1 MRQPNLLASLFSAT
15 SMRVTRRVLASLLL
29 CLALVMATPAPAQDH
44 SPLPATPKKPVVDEY
59 HGIKVTDDYRWLE
72 DWNDPAVREWS
83 EAQNRTAR
91 AYLDGLAVR
100 EPIRKRL
107 RELANATSVSYY
119 GIQGRAPALFAVK
132 VQPPKNQPFLVAL
145 KSLDDPASERVIVD
159 PNQLNPKGSTAI
171 DFYVPSLDGR
181 FVAVSLSEGG
191 SEEGSVHIYDATT
204 DKETGDVIPRVN
216 KGTGGGSVTWNGD
229 ASGFFYTRYPAEG
242 ERPHE
247 DLDFFQ
253 QVYFHKLGTPPSA
266 DTYSLGKGLPRIAE
280 VQLRTSEDGRYALA
294 AVANG
299 DGGEFAHY
307 LLDLKSKKNDAWIQV
322 TQFSDKITQAV
333 LARDQALYLLSANGA
348 PRGKVLRLPLENP
361 TLANAQTVVP
371 ESETAIEA
379 VVPAATLLY
388 TIDSAGGPSRI
399 RVFDHRGHAKG
410 EVSTPLPTSAVYD
423 ASSPQGDDLL
433 FENESFLVPSA
444 WYRYDALTR
453 KTTRTALFQTS
464 PVDFSDT
471 EVVRE
476 WAVSKDGTKIP
487 MSVIRRKGIK
497 LDGTA
502 PTLLTGY
509 GGYRISL
516 KPFFRPSW
524 RLLLDAGGV
533 RVVANLRGGGEYG
546 EEWHRAGNLTKK
558 QNVFDDFE
566 ACARHLVE
574 ADYTRPRSLAI
585 LGGSN
590 GGLLMG
596 AALVQ
601 HPELYRAVVSFVGI
615 YDMLRSEANT
625 TNAVFN
631 ITEFGTVKDADQFKA
646 LYAYSPYHHVVDGTA
661 YPAVLFLTGA
671 NDPRVNPANSR
682 KMTARL
688 QAATSSKAPVL
699 LRTSATSGH
708 GLDTSLDE
716 QIEEDADF
724 YAFLFDQLGL
734 RAPESP
740 KN

>member
-1 MRQPNLLASLFSAT
+1 M
-15 SMRVTRRVLASLLL
+15 LL
-29 CLALVMATPAPAQDH
+29 CLALAMATPAHAQDR
-44 SPLPATPKKPVVDEY
+44 PAPPATPKKPVVDEY
-59 HGIKVTDDYRWLE
+59 HGIQVTDDYRWLE

-83 EAQNRTAR
+83 DAQNRRTR

-107 RELANATSVSYY
+107 REVANATSVSYY
-119 GIQGRAPALFAVK
+119 GIQGRAPAFFAVK
-132 VQPPKNQPFLVAL
+132 AQPPKNQPFLVAL

-191 SEEGSVHIYDATT
+191 SEEGTVHIFDATT
-204 DKETGDVIPRVN
+204 GKETGDVIPRVN

-242 ERPHE
+242 ERTHE

-253 QVYFHKLGTPPSA
+253 QVYFHKMGTPASA
-266 DTYSLGKGLPRIAE
+266 DSYSLGKGLPRIAE
-280 VQLRTSEDGRYALA
+280 IQLRTSEDGRHALA

-322 TQFSDKITQAV
+322 TQFSDRITQAV
-333 LARDQALYLLSANGA
+333 LARDQTLYLLSTNGA
-348 PRGKVLRLPLENP
+348 SRGKVLRVPLEKP
-361 TLANAQTVVP
+361 TLASAQTIVP

-379 VVPAATLLY
+379 VVPTATLLY

-399 RVFDHRGHAKG
+399 RVFDHQGHAKG

-433 FENESFLVPSA
+433 FENESFLVPSG
-444 WYRYDALTR
+444 WYRYDAATG
-453 KTTRTALFQTS
+453 KVSRTALFQTL
-464 PVDFSDT
+464 PVDFGDT

-516 KPFFRPSW
+516 KPYFRPNW
-524 RLLLDAGGV
+524 RLWLDAGGV

-566 ACARHLVE
+566 ACARRLVE
-574 ADYTRPRSLAI
+574 AGYTRQGNLAI

-625 TNAVFN
+625 ANAVFN
-631 ITEFGTVKDADQFKA
+631 ITEFGTVKDPEQFKA

-716 QIEEDADF
+716 QVEEDADF
-724 YAFLFDQLGL
+724 LAFLFDQLGL
-734 RAPESP
+734 KPH
-740 KN
+740 

>member
-1 MRQPNLLASLFSAT
+1 MGQPSLPASLFSQT
-15 SMRVTRRVLASLLL
+15 SMTFARSALASLLL
-29 CLALVMATPAPAQDH
+29 CGALVTPKPANAQDH
-44 SPLPATPKKPVVDEY
+44 APALATPKKPVVDEY

-83 EAQNRTAR
+83 DGQNRRTR

-100 EPIRKRL
+100 EPIRKHL
-107 RELANATSVSYY
+107 RAVANATSVSYSA
-119 GIQGRAPALFAVK
+119 IRGRAPALFAVK
-132 VQPPKNQPFLVAL
+132 TQPPKNQPFLVAL

-159 PNQLNPKGSTAI
+159 PNQLSAKGSTAI
-171 DFYVPSLDGR
+171 DFYVPSLNGR
-181 FVAVSLSEGG
+181 LVAVSLSEGG
-191 SEEGSVHIYDATT
+191 SEEGTVHVYDAATG
-204 DKETGDVIPRVN
+204 KETGDVIPHVN
-216 KGTGGGSVTWNGD
+216 KGTAGGSVTWNGD

-242 ERPHE
+242 ERPRE

-253 QVYFHKLGTPPSA
+253 QVYFHKLGTPLSA
-266 DTYSLGKGLPRIAE
+266 DTYSLGKDLPRIAE
-280 VQLRTSEDGRYALA
+280 IQLRTSEDGRYALA

-307 LLDLKSKKNDAWIQV
+307 LLDLKAQKNDAWIQV
-322 TQFSDKITQAV
+322 TQFSDKVTQAV
-333 LARDQALYLLSANGA
+333 LARDQALYLLSMNGA
-348 PRGKVLRLPLENP
+348 SRGKVMRVPLEKP
-361 TLANAQTVVP
+361 VLANAQTVVP
-371 ESETAIEA
+371 ESETVIEA
-379 VVPAATLLY
+379 VVPTATLLY
-388 TIDSAGGPSRI
+388 TIDLAGGPSHI
-399 RVFDHRGHAKG
+399 RVFDHQGHAKA
-410 EVSTPLPTSAVYD
+410 EVSTLPTSAVGE
-423 ASSPQGDDLL
+423 ASSLQGDDLL
-433 FENESFLVPSA
+433 FENESYLVPSA
-444 WYRYDALTR
+444 WYRYDAATG
-453 KTTRTALFQTS
+453 KVSRTALFQTS
-464 PVDFSDT
+464 PIDYSDT

-476 WAVSKDGTKIP
+476 YAVSKDGTKIP
-487 MSVIRRKGIK
+487 MNVIRRKGVK
-497 LDGTA
+497 LDGTR
-502 PTLLTGY
+502 PTLLGGY

-516 KPFFRPSW
+516 KPYFLRS
-524 RLLLDAGGV
+524 RLWLDAGGV

-574 ADYTRPRSLAI
+574 AGYTKQGNLAI
-585 LGGSN
+585 IGGSN

-615 YDMLRSEANT
+615 YDMVRSEATT

-631 ITEFGTVKDADQFKA
+631 ITEFGTVKDAEQFKA

-688 QAATSSKAPVL
+688 QAATSSSAPVL
-699 LRTSATSGH
+699 LRTSSTSGH
-708 GLDTSLDE
+708 GLDSSLDE
-716 QIEEDADF
+716 QIEESADF

-734 RAPESP
+734 KAPEVA
-740 KN
+740 KQ